1 MGPGPTQKL
10 QRESTSRTRGAARN
24 GREQTK
30 ATPALPR
37 QRTSRSRRLKMPAPD
52 ISTAVERNNGRLMK
66 ALGNHA
72 STLGKDSSMRKNSRG
87 KPRGKPSGVVRDE
100 IASLA
105 RLQRQE
111 EEVSSRDKSAI
122 SPETDAVPMPRW
134 RTSSIREEAS
144 QYHAD
149 RARDFDF
156 QRLTEALG
164 SQDPDFVWGLV
175 MQLAHASTRFHDG
188 QLFNFML
195 SVIKSIHPRDAI
207 EAMLGAQ
214 MSAVLMT
221 VMNYVDELARLD
233 CTMDPQRV
241 NFRQEIA
248 LQAVNKLCRTF
259 ATLVGA
265 LKHYRAGGE
274 QKPTFGHV
282 SVRDNG
288 QAILGAVNQAPH
300 DVLPEKTPTATPTL
314 TDGRQTA
321 MDIVSEPQ
329 RAPIPLR
336 RRRKG

>member
-52 ISTAVERNNGRLMK
+52 ISTAVERKNGRLMK

-144 QYHAD
+144 QY
-149 RARDFDF
+149 
-156 QRLTEALG
+156 Q
-164 SQDPDFVWGLV
+164 
-175 MQLAHASTRFHDG
+175 
-188 QLFNFML
+188 
-195 SVIKSIHPRDAI
+195 
-207 EAMLGAQ
+207 
-214 MSAVLMT
+214 
-221 VMNYVDELARLD
+221 
-233 CTMDPQRV
+233 C
-241 NFRQEIA
+241 
-248 LQAVNKLCRTF
+248 
-259 ATLVGA
+259 
-265 LKHYRAGGE
+265 
-274 QKPTFGHV
+274 
-282 SVRDNG
+282 
-288 QAILGAVNQAPH
+288 
-300 DVLPEKTPTATPTL
+300 
-314 TDGRQTA
+314 
-321 MDIVSEPQ
+321 
-329 RAPIPLR
+329 
-336 RRRKG
+336 